1 MSEIVPGW
9 YKDPADPS
17 TQRYW
22 DGEGWL
28 GKPLPADATPPD
40 GPPPAEEPAPPPG
53 AVPPAIAAAGA
64 TPGTHPE
71 HPHGP
76 PPPGWG
82 PPPPSGP
89 GAPPQSWGPPPPAG
103 TGGPPQ
109 GWGPPPPAG
118 TGAPPQGW
126 GPPPPAG
133 TGAPPQVW
141 GAPPQGWGAPPPSD
155 PGAPPQGWGP
165 PPGVPGHP
173 GLKGAYPYQ
182 TQVRPHGFALAGLG
196 PRLMARLLDIGIV
209 LLLNIAVNGWFA
221 YQWVQESLPIMRAAM
236 ENPLGTPPEASERSQ
251 YLMLTMLLIATAL
264 WLAYE
269 VPAIGDTG
277 QTLGKRIMHIKVVRV
292 EKLEPIGYGRAFRRW
307 ARLGMWTPL
316 WWCAGIGLLF
326 QLIDSASVLFDKTMR
341 QALHDKTANT
351 VVVEAPPVRQ
361 AASAGTGAGP
371 GGADERPDTDKR
383 GGSTADN
390 GVPDDGPDPTGGAR

>member
-28 GKPLPADATPPD
+28 GKPLPADSTPPD
-40 GPPPAEEPAPPPG
+40 GPPPAEEPTPPPG
-53 AVPPAIAAAGA
+53 ALAPGTPAAGA
-64 TPGTHPE
+64 APGTDPAY
-71 HPHGP
+71 PQGTPPTWTPPPGWVPPPGWAP
-76 PPPGWG
+76 PPPGWT
-82 PPPPSGP
+82 PPPGS
-89 GAPPQSWGPPPPAG
+89 
-103 TGGPPQ
+103 TPPQ
-109 GWGPPPPAG
+109 GWGPPP
-118 TGAPPQGW
+118 QGW
-126 GPPPPAG
+126 GP
-133 TGAPPQVW
+133 
-141 GAPPQGWGAPPPSD
+141 
-155 PGAPPQGWGP
+155 PPQGWGP
-165 PPGVPGHP
+165 PPGWAPPGVPGNP
-173 GLKGAYPYQ
+173 GVQVAYSYQ
-182 TQVRPHGFALAGLG
+182 PQVRPHGLALAGLG
-196 PRLMARLLDIGIV
+196 PRLMARLLDIGVV

-221 YQWVQESLPIMRAAM
+221 YQWVQESLPIMRAAI

-269 VPAIGDTG
+269 VPAIGNTG

-341 QALHDKTANT
+341 QALHDKTART

-371 GGADERPDTDKR
+371 GGAGERPDADKR